1 MALRKLEL
9 MHHMFGAD
17 PAHTCGECFN
27 MVCGRYGNRTL
38 RKCAVYGLTHSEA
51 SDWAKSWVACGRFN
65 QTYAGGP
72 IIRLVRSGGGHE
84 ASDDEPL
91 ENQISL
97 WEEQICQ
104 TQE

>member
-9 MHHMFGAD
+9 MHHLFGAD

-51 SDWAKSWVACGRFN
+51 SDWAKKWVACGKFN
-65 QTYAGGP
+65 QNYAGRP
-72 IIRLVRSGGGHE
+72 IINLVRPERGRIDPE
-84 ASDDEPL
+84 DEPL

-97 WEEQICQ
+97 WEEVQCQ
-104 TQE
+104 TTK